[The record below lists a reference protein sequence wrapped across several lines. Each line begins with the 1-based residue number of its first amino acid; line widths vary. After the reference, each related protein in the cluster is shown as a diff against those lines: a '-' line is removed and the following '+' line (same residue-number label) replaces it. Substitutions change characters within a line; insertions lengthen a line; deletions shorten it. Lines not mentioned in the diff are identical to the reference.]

1 MDDGV
6 MVPLVFFAF
15 LAAIIIVPQV
25 LKSRDRQRM
34 YEVMRAAYERGQ
46 TPTPEMMAMMSRG
59 APPAAGPAADLAA
72 MDLAIESSSE
82 RDLRR
87 GVAWTAVGVGLL
99 VIGVIGYAVRYADG
113 GSVEWMATFAALGA
127 VPLCVGLAFLALW
140 GLAGRR
146 KPA

>member
-1 MDDGV
+1 MNPSIGGPGKDLKQMDDGV
-6 MVPLVFFAF
+6 MVPLVFFSF

-34 YEVMRAAYERGQ
+34 YEMMRAAYERGQ
-46 TPTPEMMAMMSRG
+46 TPTPEMMAMISRG

-72 MDLAIESSSE
+72 MQMSIESSAE

-87 GVAWTAVGVGLL
+87 GVAWM
-99 VIGVIGYAVRYADG
+99 
-113 GSVEWMATFAALGA
+113 GSFAALGA
-127 VPLCVGLAFLALW
+127 VPLCVGLAFLTLWAL
-140 GLAGRR
+140 GGRR